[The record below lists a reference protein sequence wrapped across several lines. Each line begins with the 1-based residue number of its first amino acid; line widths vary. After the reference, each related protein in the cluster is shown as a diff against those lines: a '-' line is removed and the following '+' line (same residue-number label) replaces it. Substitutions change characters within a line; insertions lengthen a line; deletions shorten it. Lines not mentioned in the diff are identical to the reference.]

1 MSWLLEGIKFG
12 LVLTILVGP
21 LFFALVQAG
30 VEQGF
35 RAGAAVGLG
44 IWISDLLF
52 IVAVYL
58 GLSYIS
64 QIIEAENFP
73 LYLGIGGSITLI
85 VFGLGTLSAKPPLID
100 APGISPP
107 QATSYLSYMIKG
119 FLINTINPFTVF
131 FWVGLMSTI
140 IIERDLSQQQAFLFF
155 GGILGTIVVTDSLK
169 VLFAKKIRN
178 KLRPIHVLWLRRISG
193 SALIIFGLI
202 LVARVLANPPAL

>member
-35 RAGAAVGLG
+35 RAGAAVGVG
-44 IWISDLLF
+44 IWLSDFLF
-52 IVAVYL
+52 IAAVYL

-64 QIIEAENFP
+64 RIIALENFP
-73 LYLGIGGSITLI
+73 LYLGIGGSIILV

-100 APGISPP
+100 APGINPP
-107 QATSYLSYMIKG
+107 QANSYFSYFVKG

-131 FWVGLMSTI
+131 FWMGLMSTV
-140 IIERDLSQQQAFLFF
+140 IIERELNQSQSVLFF
-155 GGILGTIVVTDSLK
+155 GGILGTIVLTDSVK

-193 SALIIFGLI
+193 AALIIFGVILLI
-202 LVARVLANPPAL
+202 RVLAQ